1 MNLQST
7 VSRDLA
13 TSAER
18 FKANNL
24 DIIIFVTSFL
34 ISIPLANQLLSRMG
48 HAELMVL
55 WML

>member
-48 HAELMVL
+48 HAEFMVL